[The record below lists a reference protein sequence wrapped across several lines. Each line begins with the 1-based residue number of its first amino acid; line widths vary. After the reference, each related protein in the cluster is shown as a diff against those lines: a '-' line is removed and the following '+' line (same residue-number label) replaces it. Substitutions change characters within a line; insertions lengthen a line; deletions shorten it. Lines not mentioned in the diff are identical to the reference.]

1 MDRAVIYARFS
12 SDMQREESI
21 DAQVRACRDYCKRK
35 GYVVVNVY
43 CDEAKSGRST
53 LERTAYNQMLA
64 DAISDAFDVIIFH
77 KIDRNSRNEFNYY
90 TFKDKLEKLGIR
102 YEYAVQP
109 IDQSPEGQMM
119 ESMLVGMAAYYSR
132 NLSKETKKGL
142 NENAYKALFNGGIAP
157 FGYKIVDQHYII
169 DEAEAQAIR
178 LIFNM
183 YINGY
188 GYGDICIAL
197 KEKGYKTR
205 NGKAFGKNS
214 IYDILGNEKYIG
226 TYTFNKVP
234 RSKTKRNSHTL
245 ARPEDFISIV
255 DAIPA
260 IVDKGDFEV
269 VQNKRAH
276 NKRRK
281 AAYTAK
287 DEYLLSGRVYCGYC
301 GSAMCGHRLHP
312 RKDVYYNYYA
322 CARKE
327 RVPGEVCKQ
336 KMVRKEILEHWVL
349 QILER
354 EVFSESG
361 SKKFAITIVSSFN
374 DSSKD
379 MAKERAVLSAKK
391 AGAEKKLDN
400 LYKMFESGIADE
412 YDKKRLMEVKEELR
426 AIEKNIAQLADTS
439 LPQLKE
445 ENVLKILDMFKCEI
459 FENKNSHYIKRAIEM
474 LVQRVTIKDSV
485 LKLTLTTQNVCS
497 YLVPRTRFVLNRYT
511 YDFIVDMAA

>member
-21 DAQVRACRDYCKRK
+21 DAQVRACKEYCKRK
-35 GYVVVNVY
+35 GYIVVNVY
-43 CDEAKSGRST
+43 SDEAKSGRSI

-64 DAISDAFDVIIFH
+64 DAIGDSFDVIIFH

-157 FGYKIVDQHYII
+157 YGYKIVDQHYII

-178 LIFNM
+178 LIFSM
-183 YINGY
+183 YISGC
-188 GYGDICIAL
+188 GYGDICAAL

-226 TYTFNKVP
+226 TYTFNKIP
-234 RSKTKRNSHTL
+234 RSKTKRNSHTM

-260 IVDKGDFEV
+260 IISKGDFEV

-276 NKRRK
+276 NRRRK

-322 CARKE
+322 CSKKE
-327 RVPGEVCKQ
+327 RLPGAQCQQ
-336 KMVRKEILEHWVL
+336 KMVRREILENWVL
-349 QILER
+349 QILDR
-354 EVFSESG
+354 EVFSDEG
-361 SKKFAITIVSSFN
+361 SRRFAQNIVSSFN
-374 DSSKD
+374 ESNKEA
-379 MAKERAVLSAKK
+379 AKERAALSSRK

-400 LYKMFESGIADE
+400 LYRMFESGMADE
-412 YDKKRLMEVKEELR
+412 YDRKRLQEVKDELR
-426 AIEKNIAQLADTS
+426 TIEKNIAQLADTA
-439 LPQLKE
+439 LPKLKE
-445 ENVLKILDMFKCEI
+445 ENVLAILSMFKCEI

-485 LKLTLTTQNVCS
+485 LKLTLTTQNVCA

-511 YDFIVDMAA
+511 IDFTVDMAA

>member
-21 DAQVRACRDYCKRK
+21 DAQVRACTEYCRRK
-35 GYVVVNVY
+35 GYLVTTIY
-43 CDEAKSGRST
+43 KDEAKSGTKLAGRD
-53 LERTAYNQMLA
+53 AYRQMLE
-64 DAISDAFDVIIFH
+64 DVKGDLFDVIIFH
-77 KIDRNSRNEFNYY
+77 KVDRNARNELDYY
-90 TFKDKLEKLGIR
+90 LTKAMLNRYNVR
-102 YEYAVQP
+102 YEYAVQN
-109 IDQSPEGQMM
+109 IDGSPEGQMM
-119 ESMLVGMAAYYSR
+119 ENMLVGFAAYYSR

-157 FGYKIVDQHYII
+157 YGYKIVDQHYLI
-169 DEAEAQAIR
+169 EESEAQAVR
-178 LIFNM
+178 MIFRM
-183 YINGY
+183 YINGC
-188 GYGDICIAL
+188 GYGDICCAL
-197 KEKGYKTR
+197 ESKGYKTR
-205 NGKAFGKNS
+205 NGKSFGKNS

-234 RSKTKRNSHTL
+234 RSKTKRNSHSL

-276 NKRRK
+276 NRKRK

-312 RKDVYYNYYA
+312 RQDVYYNYYA

-336 KMVRKEILEHWVL
+336 KMVRKEILERWVL

-354 EVFSESG
+354 EVFSDEG
-361 SKKFAITIVSSFN
+361 SKRFAQNIVASFN
-374 DSSKD
+374 ESNKEA
-379 MAKERAVLSAKK
+379 AKERAALSARK

-400 LYKMFESGIADE
+400 LYRMFESGIADE
-412 YDKKRLMEVKEELR
+412 YDRKRLQEVKEELR
-426 AIEKNIAQLADTS
+426 TIEKNIAQLADTA
-439 LPQLKE
+439 LPKLKE
-445 ENVLKILDMFKCEI
+445 ENVLAILSMFKCEI

-474 LVQRVTIKDSV
+474 LVQRVTITDSM
-485 LKLTLTTQNVCS
+485 LKLTLTTENVCA

-511 YDFIVDMAA
+511 YDIIIDMAA